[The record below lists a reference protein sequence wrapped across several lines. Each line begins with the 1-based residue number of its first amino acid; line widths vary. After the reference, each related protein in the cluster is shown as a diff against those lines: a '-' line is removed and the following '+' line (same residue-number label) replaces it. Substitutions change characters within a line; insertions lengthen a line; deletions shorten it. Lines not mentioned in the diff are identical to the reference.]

1 MTTELQKTEKVEFSL
16 KLVVVLTLYLVSL
29 FASNTIGSKLMPF
42 ILGTQLSVS
51 VFYFPFVFLTTDVVG
66 EVYGKKTARLFV
78 IAGALSIALFL
89 FYSAISGIAPWGPRA
104 LWMKDS
110 YNQIFGLTARI
121 SIASLLAYVIGEY
134 QDVLAFFFFK
144 QKTNLGSKFFWIRSN
159 LSNIWSQ
166 FLDTVIFMFVAFY
179 GVYPLRILL
188 LIILPWWIYK
198 VVMGFFYTPLS
209 YVGIRLLR
217 GKKYVSETNQNNAV

>member
-1 MTTELQKTEKVEFSL
+1 MIDKQEKVEFSL
-16 KLVVVLTLYLVSL
+16 KLAITLTIYIVSL

-42 ILGTQLSVS
+42 VFGTQLSVA

-78 IAGALSIALFL
+78 IAGALSVTLFL
-89 FYSAISGIAPWGPRA
+89 VYSAISTLAPWGSRA

-110 YNQIFGLTARI
+110 YDQIFGLSARI
-121 SIASLLAYVIGEY
+121 SIASLLAYIIGEY

-144 QKTNLGSKFFWIRSN
+144 KTNGLGGKYFWIRSN

-166 FLDTVIFMFVAFY
+166 FLDTVIFMLVAFY
-179 GVYPLRILL
+179 GIYSTKTLILM
-188 LIILPWWIYK
+188 IVPWWIYK
-198 VVMGFFYTPLS
+198 VVIGFLYTPLS
-209 YVGIRLLR
+209 YLGIRLLR
-217 GKKYVSETNQNNAV
+217 ENNYESSSN